1 MASTR
6 LCILTSVHPAFD
18 ARIYQKEARTLCR
31 AGFAVTLIA
40 RADATGRPEEGIEL
54 VELAA
59 PQNRLQRML
68 GTLRL
73 VHIARRRRAAV
84 YTVHDPELLPAAVLL
99 KLLTWKKVVYD
110 VHEDV
115 PAHLRTREWLP
126 GPVRLMMPL
135 LYRLVERLCLFFI
148 DGVVVSEDANLRYY
162 RRQRAAIV
170 RNYPLTTYAD
180 LQGERKTEQPTLIYA
195 GNITAL
201 RGLFEML
208 ELVRRLK
215 ADFPDVLL
223 RLVGAVGVPAE
234 EARARASIA
243 EWGLDANVEW
253 TGRVLLPEVHR
264 QVAAADVCLALLH
277 PDPNHL
283 QSLPTKMFEYMMM
296 GAPVVVTDIPLWRG
310 IVEEAQCG
318 YAEDVADGEEV
329 ARVVAALLRDE
340 ALRRELGARGR
351 RAVLQRYNWETEGA
365 VLVDFYRELVGARR
379 NG

>member
-1 MASTR
+1 MAAMR
-6 LCILTSVHPAFD
+6 LCILSSVHPAFD
-18 ARIYQKEARTLCR
+18 ARIYQKEARTLARC
-31 AGFAVTLIA
+31 GFDVVLIA
-40 RADATGRPEEGIEL
+40 GADPTGVAEDGIEL
-54 VELAA
+54 VPLAE
-59 PQNRLQRML
+59 PRNRLQRML

-73 VHIARRRRAAV
+73 VGRARRFGADA

-126 GPVRLMMPL
+126 APVRLLMPL
-135 LYRLVERLCLFFI
+135 FYRLVERLCLFFI

-162 RRQRAAIV
+162 RRQNAVIV

-180 LQGERKTEQPTLIYA
+180 LTGERATQRPTLIYA

-215 ADFPDVLL
+215 PDFPDILL

-234 EARARASIA
+234 EEQARRLIE
-243 EWGLDANVEW
+243 EWDLADHVEW
-253 TGRVLLPEVHR
+253 TGRVSLPEVHR
-264 QVAAADVCLALLH
+264 QVAAADVCLALLQ

-318 YAEDVADGEEV
+318 YAVDVADGEEV
-329 ARVVAALLRDE
+329 CRLVTRLLQDE
-340 ALRRELGARGR
+340 GLRRELGRRGR
-351 RAVLQRYNWETEGA
+351 QAVLERYNWDAEGKT
-365 VLVDFYRELVGARR
+365 LVDFYQSLL
-379 NG
+379 NGD